1 MEISQETVNAF
12 YERAIDL
19 AYLIIPRLIFAVI
32 FYLIGKFIVKSLLKG
47 LRNLLER
54 RDNNPSLN
62 EFLFGFVKIILY
74 ITLFMGVA
82 SILGAPLG
90 STVAIFGAA
99 GLAIGL
105 ALQGSLSNFAGGILI
120 LGFKPFEVGN
130 VIVAQGHTGT
140 VAKIQILY
148 THLLTFDNLEVV
160 IPNGSLA
167 NSDIVNMSTQA
178 TRRTEF
184 KVGVAYGTNIK
195 QAKEILLNIF
205 KNDPRALKD
214 PEPFVALTNFGDSSL
229 DMVVRVWANS
239 GDLWP
244 MHFDGMESINT
255 EFEKAGIE
263 IPFPQRVV
271 HQIKEKAAEE
281 DSNLKEI

>member
-1 MEISQETVNAF
+1 MEFSQETVNAF

-19 AYLIIPRLIFAVI
+19 AYLIVPRIIFAVI
-32 FYLIGKFIVKSLLKG
+32 FYLIGKFIINALLKG
-47 LRNLLER
+47 LRNLLENR
-54 RDNNPSLN
+54 ETNPSLN

-120 LGFKPFEVGN
+120 LGFKPFKVGD

-148 THLLTFDNLEVV
+148 THLMTFDNLEVV

-167 NSDIVNMSTQA
+167 NSDIINMSTQA

-205 KNDPRALKD
+205 ENDPRALQD
-214 PEPFVALTNFGDSSL
+214 PAPFVALTNFGDSSL
-229 DMVVRVWANS
+229 DMVVRVWAKS
-239 GDLWP
+239 SEMWP
-244 MHFDGMESINT
+244 MHFDGMEAINT

-271 HQIKEKAAEE
+271 YQIKEKASEE
-281 DSNLKEI
+281 ESNS

>member
-32 FYLIGKFIVKSLLKG
+32 FYLVGKLIVKSLLKG
-47 LRNLLER
+47 LRRLLEK
-54 RDNNPSLN
+54 RDTNPSLN
-62 EFLFGFVKIILY
+62 EFLFGFVKIILF

-148 THLLTFDNLEVV
+148 THLMTFDNLEVV

-195 QAKEILLNIF
+195 KAKEILLNIF
-205 KNDPRALKD
+205 ANDPRALKD
-214 PEPFVALTNFGDSSL
+214 PAPFVALTNFGDSSL
-229 DMVVRVWANS
+229 DMVVRVWAKS

-244 MHFDGMESINT
+244 MHFDGMEAINT
-255 EFEKAGIE
+255 EFEKEGIE

-271 HQIKEKAAEE
+271 HQIKEKVAEE
-281 DSNLKEI
+281 ESNS

>member
-1 MEISQETVNAF
+1 MEFSQETVNAF

-19 AYLIIPRLIFAVI
+19 AYLIVPRIIFALIFYV
-32 FYLIGKFIVKSLLKG
+32 IGKFILNALLKG
-47 LRNLLER
+47 LRNLMER
-54 RDNNPSLN
+54 RETNPSLN
-62 EFLFGFVKIILY
+62 EFLFGFVKIVLY

-148 THLLTFDNLEVV
+148 THLLTFDNQEVV
-160 IPNGSLA
+160 LPNGTLA
-167 NSDIVNMSTQA
+167 NSDIVNMSTQE
-178 TRRTEF
+178 TRRAEL

-195 QAKEILLNIF
+195 QAKEIILNIF
-205 KNDPRALKD
+205 ENDPRALKD
-214 PEPFVALTNFGDSSL
+214 PAPFVALNNFGDSSL
-229 DMVVRVWANS
+229 DLVVRVWAKS
-239 GDLWP
+239 SEMWP
-244 MHFDGMESINT
+244 MYFAGMESINS
-255 EFEKAGIE
+255 EFEKHGIE

-281 DSNLKEI
+281 EPES

>member
-1 MEISQETVNAF
+1 MEFSQETVNAF

-19 AYLIIPRLIFAVI
+19 AYLIVPRIIFAVI
-32 FYLIGKFIVKSLLKG
+32 FYLVGKYIIKSLLKG
-47 LRNLLER
+47 MKNLLEKR
-54 RDNNPSLN
+54 ESNPSLN
-62 EFLFGFVKIILY
+62 DFLFGFVKVVLF

-90 STVAIFGAA
+90 SAVAIFGAA

-148 THLLTFDNLEVV
+148 THLMTFDNREVV

-167 NSDIVNMSTQA
+167 NSDIINMSTQP
-178 TRRTEF
+178 TRRTELN
-184 KVGVAYGTNIK
+184 VGVAYGTNIK
-195 QAKEILLNIF
+195 QAKEIIKNVF
-205 KNDPRALKD
+205 ENDPRALKE
-214 PEPFVALTNFGDSSL
+214 PAPFVALSNFGDSSL
-229 DMVVRVWANS
+229 DLVVRVWAKS

-244 MHFDGMESINT
+244 MHFDAMESINT
-255 EFEKAGIE
+255 EFEKHGIE

-271 HQIKEKAAEE
+271 HQIKEEAAGEE
-281 DSNLKEI
+281 ANQD

>member
-19 AYLIIPRLIFAVI
+19 AYLIVPRIIFAVI

-47 LRNLLER
+47 LRNLLEKR
-54 RDNNPSLN
+54 ENNPSLN
-62 EFLFGFVKIILY
+62 DFLFGFVKIVLY

-120 LGFKPFEVGN
+120 LGFKPFQVGD
-130 VIVAQGHTGT
+130 VIVAQGHTGKI
-140 VAKIQILY
+140 AKIQILY
-148 THLLTFDNLEVV
+148 THLMTFDNREVI

-167 NSDIVNMSTQA
+167 NSDIINMSTQE
-178 TRRTEF
+178 TRRTEIN
-184 KVGVAYGTNIK
+184 VGVAYGTNIK
-195 QAKEILLNIF
+195 KAKEVLVKIF
-205 KNDPRALKD
+205 ENDPRVLKD
-214 PEPFVALTNFGDSSL
+214 PAPFVALTNFGDSSL
-229 DMVVRVWANS
+229 DLVVRVWVKAS
-239 GDLWP
+239 DLWP
-244 MHFDGMESINT
+244 VHFDGMESINT

-271 HQIKEKAAEE
+271 HQIKEKAAQEE
-281 DSNLKEI
+281 LNP

>member
-1 MEISQETVNAF
+1 MEFSQETVNAF
-12 YERAIDL
+12 YEGAIDL
-19 AYLIIPRLIFAVI
+19 AYLIVPRLIFAVI

-47 LRNLLER
+47 MRNLLEK

-167 NSDIVNMSTQA
+167 NSDIINMSTQA

-205 KNDPRALKD
+205 ENEPRALKD
-214 PEPFVALTNFGDSSL
+214 PAPFVALSNFGDSSL
-229 DMVVRVWANS
+229 DMVVRVWAKS

-244 MHFDGMESINT
+244 MHFDGMEAINT
-255 EFEKAGIE
+255 EFEKNGIE

-281 DSNLKEI
+281 DSNS

>member
-1 MEISQETVNAF
+1 MEFSQETINAF

-19 AYLIIPRLIFAVI
+19 AYLIVPRIIFAVI
-32 FYLIGKFIVKSLLKG
+32 FYLLGKVIVNALLKG
-47 LRNLLER
+47 LRNIMER
-54 RDNNPSLN
+54 RETNPSLK
-62 EFLFGFVKIILY
+62 EFLFGFVKIVLY

-140 VAKIQILY
+140 VDKIQILY
-148 THLLTFDNLEVV
+148 THLMTFDNKEVV
-160 IPNGSLA
+160 LPNGSLA
-167 NSDIVNMSTQA
+167 NSDIVNMSTQP
-178 TRRTEF
+178 TRRTEIN
-184 KVGVAYGTNIK
+184 VGVAYGTNIK

-205 KNDPRALKD
+205 ENDPRALKE
-214 PEPFVALTNFGDSSL
+214 PAPFVALTNFGDSSL
-229 DMVVRVWANS
+229 DLVVRVWAKS
-239 GDLWP
+239 SELWP
-244 MHFDGMESINT
+244 MHFDGMEAINS

-281 DSNLKEI
+281 GNSL

>member
-1 MEISQETVNAF
+1 MEISEETINSF
-12 YERAIDL
+12 YDNAIDL
-19 AYLIIPRLIFAVI
+19 AYIIVPRILFAII
-32 FYLIGKFIVKSLLKG
+32 FYFVGKFIVNILLKG
-47 LRNLLER
+47 LRNLLEKKET
-54 RDNNPSLN
+54 NPSLN
-62 EFLFGFVKIILY
+62 EFLFGFVKIVLF

-140 VAKIQILY
+140 VSKIQILY
-148 THLLTFDNLEVV
+148 THLMTFDNLEVV

-178 TRRTEF
+178 TRRTEL

-195 QAKEILLNIF
+195 VAKEILLNIF
-205 KNDPRALKD
+205 ENDPRALKD
-214 PEPFVALTNFGDSSL
+214 PAPFVALTNFGDSSL
-229 DMVVRVWANS
+229 DLIVRVWAKS
-239 GDLWP
+239 SELWP

-281 DSNLKEI
+281 ESNSEEV